1 MRMAGKYAPPAADLD
16 ALADETETLADGPE
30 TKVKEIT
37 AADIARE
44 RLSHLKRADE
54 LKAKLESG
62 KDAEF
67 RAVVVRV
74 EEFNRIFGTNYV
86 LADQGQQESPK
97 PRLCATCRQSGHNK
111 KSCPNK
117 AA

>member
-16 ALADETETLADGPE
+16 ALADGPE

-44 RLSHLKRADE
+44 RLDHLKRADE

-74 EEFNRIFGTNYV
+74 EEFNRIFGTNYA
-86 LADQGQQESPK
+86 LADQCQQESPK